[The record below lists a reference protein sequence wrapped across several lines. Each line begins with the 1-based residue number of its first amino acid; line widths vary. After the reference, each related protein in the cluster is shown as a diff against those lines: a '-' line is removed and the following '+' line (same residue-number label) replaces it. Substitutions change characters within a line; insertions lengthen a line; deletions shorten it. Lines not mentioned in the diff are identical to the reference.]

1 MEPIASIVV
10 IGAGQAGASAAAKL
24 RALGYEGEL
33 HLIGNEP
40 YVPYQRPPLSK
51 KYLTGEIELE
61 RILIKPEAFYE
72 TANISLHL
80 DVEAVAIDTEDNSVL
95 LSDGN
100 RLSWDRLLLATGS
113 RPRELPDGVIET
125 GCPVHVL
132 RNLRDVHQLAPALE
146 AANQALI
153 VGGGYIGLE
162 AAAAARHF
170 DVSVTLVEATDRIL
184 QRVAAEATSKRFAEL
199 HRQHGVDIRE
209 GTGLTNI
216 TSLEDEK
223 CRAAFSNGE
232 TLDID
237 LVLIGIGVIPNAEL
251 AATAGLATNNGIS
264 VDEQCSTSNPT
275 VFAAGD
281 CASFSWRGSTLRLES
296 VQNAIDQAEAA
307 AANML
312 DQTTIYNP
320 VPWFWSDQYDVK
332 LQIAG
337 LSQGFNRTAE
347 REGARESSGSVWY
360 FRDDTFVA
368 VDAFNDAAAYM
379 TGKRLLEAGINPPFD
394 AIANPDTQLKS
405 LLK

>member
-1 MEPIASIVV
+1 MEPIGSIVV
-10 IGAGQAGASAAAKL
+10 VGAGQAGASAAAKL
-24 RALGYEGEL
+24 RSLGFEGKL

-72 TANISLHL
+72 TANIDLHL
-80 DVEAVAIDTEDNSVL
+80 DVEAVAIEPDDNGLL
-95 LSDGN
+95 LSDGK
-100 RLSWDRLLLATGS
+100 RLHWDRLLLATGS

-132 RNLRDVHQLAPALE
+132 RNLRDVHDLTPAME
-146 AANQALI
+146 AAKHALI

-170 DVSVTLVEATDRIL
+170 DVTVTLVEATDRIL
-184 QRVAAEATSKRFAEL
+184 QRVAAEATSKRFADL
-199 HRQHGVDIRE
+199 HRKHGVDIRE
-209 GTGLTNI
+209 GTGLSQI
-216 TSLEDEK
+216 TSLGDGK
-223 CRAAFSNGE
+223 CRAAFSNGD
-232 TLDID
+232 TLDVD

-251 AATAGLATNNGIS
+251 AATAGLDTNNGIS
-264 VDEQCSTSNPT
+264 VDDQCRTSSSSI
-275 VFAAGD
+275 FAAGD
-281 CASFSWRGSTLRLES
+281 CASFEWRGTRLRLES

-312 DQTTIYNP
+312 GQTTTYDP

-347 REGARESSGSVWY
+347 RTGAREGSGSVWY
-360 FRDDTFVA
+360 FNDDTFVA

-379 TGKRLLEAGINPPFD
+379 TGKRLLEAGTNPPFE
-394 AIANPDTQLKS
+394 AIADPETQLKS